1 MSSWHIGSRDHSE
14 HRHASM
20 SDDSG
25 AERTPCQRHKDRSCS
40 WSRPRCRTLPRKQ
53 WEFAGDRLQWPTA
66 LPPAEVRAE
75 DRSRALVR
83 IRKSAKQPPRFHP
96 SALRK
101 LRENVRPKLRKCTN
115 ARRHKQGRGNTDTAT
130 CKRNIRNSAIP
141 GRAWQRCNE
150 PALTQDTRSPVPSA
164 ADLLEGFLASPPRQG
179 QARSAGQAAYKR
191 TLGCKEPLSTSS
203 VRTHR
208 SLYCR
213 LSGSLC
219 RRACSRGLGTVRAV
233 SGTTF
238 RSTAT
243 ENKVEA
249 LGLSRHSTRA
259 VIFICTSVHQP

>member
-1 MSSWHIGSRDHSE
+1 M
-14 HRHASM
+14 
-20 SDDSG
+20 
-25 AERTPCQRHKDRSCS
+25 
-40 WSRPRCRTLPRKQ
+40 
-53 WEFAGDRLQWPTA
+53 QWPTA

-115 ARRHKQGRGNTDTAT
+115 ARRHKQGCGNTDTANPAPANGKFGT
-130 CKRNIRNSAIP
+130 VP
-141 GRAWQRCNE
+141 FRAEHGNV
-150 PALTQDTRSPVPSA
+150 AMSPHSRKTPEAQCHPTA

-191 TLGCKEPLSTSS
+191 TLGCKDPLSTSS
-203 VRTHR
+203 VKTHR

-213 LSGSLC
+213 VSGSLC
-219 RRACSRGLGTVRAV
+219 RRACSRGLGTVRPV
-233 SGTTF
+233 SGTTW
-238 RSTAT
+238 STAT

-259 VIFICTSVHQP
+259 VIFYLHQCTSALMLLSGHGLFMGSVQLLEGYLGLDELLHRGWL